1 MLEGQKQDL
10 GIQILGFRAQNL
22 EKQGEKSQNFPIFL
36 NT

>member
-22 EKQGEKSQNFPIFL
+22 EKMAKNLKIFQYFL
-36 NT
+36 NS